1 MQGSKTF
8 TLYPPV
14 DYHLMDERKYPA
26 ATWRLEGDQWSI
38 DPAQPPYEV
47 PWISQLPDEPE
58 FPPMKVT
65 LQRGDMLYLPALW
78 FHKVE
83 QEVGIGPGGAADQQL
98 AIAVNY
104 WYDLDYTAPLW
115 TMQHLIRSLTAL
127 AKKEMH

>member
-14 DYHLMDERKYPA
+14 DYHLMDEQKYPA

-78 FHKVE
+78 FHKV
-83 QEVGIGPGGAADQQL
+83 
-98 AIAVNY
+98 
-104 WYDLDYTAPLW
+104 
-115 TMQHLIRSLTAL
+115 
-127 AKKEMH
+127 